1 MWFKFL
7 RFAGLLLLVVS
18 AFFMMKV
25 FGSEVPADREHA
37 LVWMALASL
46 LGFIAFSLSFTEVVE
61 DPEYMK

>member
-7 RFAGLLLLVVS
+7 RFAGLLLLVVA

-25 FGSEVPADREHA
+25 FGAEAPADAEHA
-37 LVWMALASL
+37 VVWMALTSL
-46 LGFIAFSLSFTEVVE
+46 LGFIGFSLSFTEVVE